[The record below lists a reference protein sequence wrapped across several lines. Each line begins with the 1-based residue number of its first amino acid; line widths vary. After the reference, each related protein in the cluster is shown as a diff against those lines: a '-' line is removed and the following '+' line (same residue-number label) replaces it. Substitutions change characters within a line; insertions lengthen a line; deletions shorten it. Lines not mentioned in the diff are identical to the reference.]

1 MCLGVWRHF
10 TGFHVG
16 LQMSLW
22 DGPSMDYYLCF
33 TEEETPV
40 QEASMTSSSLLI
52 GRAGTEPSLL
62 TPGPGTFF
70 L

>member
-1 MCLGVWRHF
+1 
-10 TGFHVG
+10 
-16 LQMSLW
+16 MSLW

-33 TEEETPV
+33 MEEETPV